1 MDNTL
6 LAWVESTTG
15 GRVTQTTRPPGG
27 GSRELYLIDVE
38 RDDGMTLQLVLR
50 CEAGGSFT
58 GTEISPAK
66 EATVYRALEHT
77 EVPVPRV
84 MALSPGETALL
95 MERLA
100 GTADMSP
107 LASDARTAVMEAF
120 VDALAALHNL
130 DVDKLDLPGFPR
142 PGTPEDH
149 ARLEISTW
157 ARLADDGI
165 QEVDPMV
172 RYSGAWLLAHPPAHV
187 SRTVLVHGDAGPG
200 NFLYDD
206 SGVTGIVDWEFAH
219 LGDPM
224 DDWAWMHSRAAEAEL
239 DALKQRYG
247 HATGIPV
254 DEDQI
259 RYYRAAVDY
268 RCAITTSLAVA
279 KGGGA
284 RGLPP
289 YLLVTERYVT
299 ALAAKMSGLLGV
311 TESTEVPTTGST
323 PRTLYFD
330 MLLDGI
336 RSAVRALDDPEL
348 REETRN
354 LQILVHYLRAHDQ
367 LGAEVAERDR
377 ADRIGSIGHEALNQQ
392 RFRAMVEDA
401 GASGDQVMF
410 RYLLRKTARQR
421 QLWVTLLDR
430 PRH

>member
-6 LAWVESTTG
+6 LAWVESTTAG
-15 GRVTQTTRPPGG
+15 CVTRTIRPPVG
-27 GSRELYLIDVE
+27 GSRELYLVDVE
-38 RDDGMTLQLVLR
+38 RSDGITLQLVLR
-50 CEAGGSFT
+50 CEAGGSFA

-66 EATVYRALEHT
+66 EASVYRALEHT

-84 MALSPGETALL
+84 VALSPGNTALL

-100 GTADMSP
+100 GTADMSS
-107 LASDARTAVMEAF
+107 LASDERTVVMEGF

-130 DVDKLDLPGFPR
+130 DVDKLDLPNFARPR
-142 PGTPEDH
+142 TPEDH
-149 ARLEISTW
+149 ARFEISTW

-165 QEVDPMV
+165 PEVDPMI
-172 RYSGAWLLAHPPAHV
+172 RYSGAWLLAHPPTHV

-200 NFLYDD
+200 NFLYDHT
-206 SGVTGIVDWEFAH
+206 GVTGIVDWEFAH
-219 LGDPM
+219 IGDPM
-224 DDWAWMHSRAAEAEL
+224 DDWAWIYSRAAEAEL
-239 DALKQRYG
+239 EVLKQRYG
-247 HATGIPV
+247 SATGIPI

-299 ALAAKMSGLLGV
+299 ALAAKMAGLLGLA
-311 TESTEVPTTGST
+311 ESTEVPTTEST
-323 PRTLYFD
+323 PRTSYFD
-330 MLLDGI
+330 ALLDGI

-348 REETRN
+348 REATRN

-367 LGAEVAERDR
+367 MGAEIVERDR
-377 ADRIGSIGHEALNQQ
+377 SDRVRSIGREALDQH
-392 RFRAMVEDA
+392 RFRALVEEA
-401 GASGDQVMF
+401 GACGDQVVF
-410 RYLLRKTARQR
+410 RYLLRRTARER

-430 PRH
+430 PRR